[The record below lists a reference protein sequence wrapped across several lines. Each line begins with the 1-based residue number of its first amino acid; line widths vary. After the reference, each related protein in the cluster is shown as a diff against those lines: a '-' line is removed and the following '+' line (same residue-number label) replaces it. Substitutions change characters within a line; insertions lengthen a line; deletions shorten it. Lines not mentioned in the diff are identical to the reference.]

1 MDTNVMTQIRVFSFP
16 IDKYDRCD
24 LDRMSNDALSKVA
37 YGDDDVELIGNL
49 YDFENMVNDEEV
61 LSQDYWIKF
70 VVV

>member
-1 MDTNVMTQIRVFSFP
+1 MDTNVMTRIRVFSFP
-16 IDKYDRCD
+16 IDKYDRSE

-37 YGDDDVELIGNL
+37 YGDDDVECIGNL